1 MSSVFKRGFSTE
13 AWSTHLKSKRVA
25 DLKVLAIQSGIN
37 CSGNKSDLVHR
48 LVDQWQMHQANPR
61 SSSVLSFDVGYRNL
75 AYCHL
80 TNDARVLDWA
90 RVDLDL
96 PSYHPSVVAPVVRQF
111 IQDKV
116 QHNISATDRVV
127 IELQR
132 ARTAGAHSVLES
144 TLRVN
149 CVEAL
154 LWCGLYEAADKT
166 QRPQLPMMALARQ
179 NVDRVWQ
186 QELDAV
192 VEENAGQ
199 FSKIKMGYYR
209 KKQAGAALVQK
220 WLDTNTVIQC
230 DDRFK
235 AMFDEEKKKDDLSD
249 CLIQALSWYKW
260 EAFSREY
267 VQNNF
272 IGIDDNDNKDI

>member
-1 MSSVFKRGFSTE
+1 MLRVFKRGFNTE
-13 AWSTHLKSKRVA
+13 AWSTYLKTKRVA
-25 DLKVLAIQSGIN
+25 DLKDLAIQSGIN
-37 CSGNKSDLVHR
+37 CSGNKPDLVHR
-48 LVDQWQMHQANPR
+48 LVDQWQAHQTNSQAA
-61 SSSVLSFDVGYRNL
+61 SVLSFDVGYRNL

-80 TNDARVLDWA
+80 SHDARVLDWA
-90 RVDLDL
+90 RVDLEL

-116 QHNISATDRVV
+116 QHNLSLADCVV
-127 IELQR
+127 VELQR

-154 LWCGLYEAADKT
+154 LWCGLYEAAEKA
-166 QRPQLPMMALARQ
+166 QRPQLPMVALARK

-186 QELDAV
+186 EELDTV
-192 VEENAGQ
+192 VEENAGH
-199 FSKIKMGYYR
+199 FSKMKAGYYR
-209 KKQAGAALVQK
+209 KKQAGTALVQK
-220 WLDTNTVIQC
+220 WLDSNTVVQC

-235 AMFDEEKKKDDLSD
+235 TMFAEEKKKDDLSD

-267 VQNNF
+267 VENHFIDIEEDNN
-272 IGIDDNDNKDI
+272 K